1 MGFGSVGAFGGGV
14 PVVLVQLGAGPAV
27 LQADVG
33 DVFCGVG
40 LGAVE
45 AVAFRVHA
53 AGDLKA
59 DEVAVGKALRAIASV
74 EGVAAEGDAF
84 DGVLFVDHD
93 VETDGAVVCAHGLR
107 FFHGAGAAGGV
118 VDNEPFRGHRVG
130 GFEGVFRC
138 GQPVGGEGVGHL
150 LGHSFR
156 VNW

>member
-1 MGFGSVGAFGGGV
+1 MRFGAMRAFGGGV

-27 LQADVG
+27 LEADVG

-59 DEVAVGKALRAIASV
+59 DEVAVGVALRAVASV
-74 EGVAAEGDAF
+74 EGVAAEGDAL
-84 DGVLFVDHD
+84 DGGFFIDHD

-107 FFHGAGAAGGV
+107 FFHGRGAAGGV

-130 GFEGVFRC
+130 GFEGVFIGRE
-138 GQPVGGEGVGHL
+138 PVGFQLVTHCDL
-150 LGHSFR
+150 SFR
-156 VNW
+156 VFFS